1 MGCSACQNIKTIEE
15 ARVKAQIMAD
25 NFQSN
30 FVIYKK
36 YIHGIGYTFGYSEQG
51 RKLEQWCA
59 EVEVVQFQQPESE
72 TILSDNGGEELVA
85 IVPEETKPRTAKRK
99 SVQST
104 D

>member
-15 ARVKAQIMAD
+15 ARINAQIMA
-25 NFQSN
+25 NACQLN

-36 YIHGIGYTFGYSEQG
+36 YTHGIGYSFGYAEQG

-72 TILSDNGGEELVA
+72 TILSNNGGEKP
-85 IVPEETKPRTAKRK
+85 IVVVPKKTVTRTIKRK
-99 SVQST
+99 PVQPIN
-104 D
+104 